1 MPTLP
6 LVDAPGVGYP
16 GEGPGT
22 GAAGR
27 GHRAF
32 RIGQKAYNTGRG
44 GTGRHQE
51 TAVVDD
57 SAPVNNVLEA
67 VANGDP
73 AALDR
78 IVEAWSARLRH
89 LTHKILRNY
98 PGVRRYDDT
107 DDVFQGA
114 IMRLHRALRQMAEA
128 GESPRSMMALGAVQI
143 HRELVDLTR
152 RYAAASAYQAN
163 HGTNVFHD
171 GSAARHFVDEAAVTE
186 EPLDRWER
194 FHRTVERLAPEHQEV
209 FRLVWYL
216 GADQKT
222 IAAIMGCSERSVKNY
237 WRHARE
243 AVKSALD
250 GERPQ

>member
-1 MPTLP
+1 
-6 LVDAPGVGYP
+6 V
-16 GEGPGT
+16 
-22 GAAGR
+22 
-27 GHRAF
+27 
-32 RIGQKAYNTGRG
+32 
-44 GTGRHQE
+44 E

-57 SAPVNNVLEA
+57 TAPVTQGLESLTG
-67 VANGDP
+67 GDP
-73 AALDR
+73 SGLDR
-78 IVEAWSARLRH
+78 LVEAWSARLRL
-89 LTHKILRNY
+89 LTHKILRHY

-114 IMRLHRALRQMAEA
+114 IMRLHRALGQMAEA

-152 RYAAASAYQAN
+152 RYAARASYQAN
-163 HGTNVFHD
+163 HGTNVFSHD
-171 GSAARHFVDEAAVTE
+171 GGVQHFVDEAAVTE

-194 FHRTVERLAPEHQEV
+194 FHETVERLTPEQKEV

-237 WRHARE
+237 WRQARE
-243 AVKSALD
+243 AVKAALD
-250 GERPQ
+250 GDRPQ

>member
-1 MPTLP
+1 
-6 LVDAPGVGYP
+6 
-16 GEGPGT
+16 
-22 GAAGR
+22 
-27 GHRAF
+27 
-32 RIGQKAYNTGRG
+32 
-44 GTGRHQE
+44 
-51 TAVVDD
+51 VDD
-57 SAPVNNVLEA
+57 TAPVTHLLEA
-67 VANGDP
+67 LTSGDLVAR
-73 AALDR
+73 DR

-89 LTHKILRNY
+89 LTHKMLRHY

-114 IMRLHRALRQMAEA
+114 IMRLHRALGQMAEA
-128 GESPRSMMALGAVQI
+128 GESPRSIMALGAVQI

-152 RYAAASAYQAN
+152 RYATTASYQAN

-171 GSAARHFVDEAAVTE
+171 AIGARHFVDEAAATD
-186 EPLDRWER
+186 EPLDRWQQ
-194 FHRTVERLAPEHQEV
+194 FHETVERLTPELKEV

-222 IAAIMGCSERSVKNY
+222 IAAIMGCSERTVKNY
-237 WRHARE
+237 WRQARE

>member
-1 MPTLP
+1 
-6 LVDAPGVGYP
+6 V
-16 GEGPGT
+16 
-22 GAAGR
+22 
-27 GHRAF
+27 
-32 RIGQKAYNTGRG
+32 
-44 GTGRHQE
+44 E

-57 SAPVNNVLEA
+57 TAPVTQGLESLTG
-67 VANGDP
+67 GDP
-73 AALDR
+73 SGLDR
-78 IVEAWSARLRH
+78 LVEAWSARLRL
-89 LTHKILRNY
+89 LTHKILRHY

-114 IMRLHRALRQMAEA
+114 IMRLHRALGQMAEA

-152 RYAAASAYQAN
+152 RYAAAASYQAN
-163 HGTNVFHD
+163 HGTNVFLNES
-171 GSAARHFVDEAAVTE
+171 GARHFVDEAAVTE

-194 FHRTVERLAPEHQEV
+194 FHETVERLTPEQKEV

-237 WRHARE
+237 WRQARE
-243 AVKSALD
+243 AVKAALD
-250 GERPQ
+250 GDRPQ

>member
-1 MPTLP
+1 M
-6 LVDAPGVGYP
+6 
-16 GEGPGT
+16 
-22 GAAGR
+22 
-27 GHRAF
+27 
-32 RIGQKAYNTGRG
+32 
-44 GTGRHQE
+44 E

-57 SAPVNNVLEA
+57 TAPVTQVLA
-67 VANGDP
+67 SLASGDP
-73 AALDR
+73 SAQDR
-78 IVEAWSARLRH
+78 LIDAWTARLRH
-89 LTHKILRNY
+89 LTHKLLRNY

-114 IMRLHRALRQMAEA
+114 IMRLHRALGQMASA
-128 GESPRSMMALGAVQI
+128 GESPRSMMALGAIQI

-152 RYAAASAYQAN
+152 RYAAAASYQAN

-171 GSAARHFVDEAAVTE
+171 TSGARHFVDEAAVID

-194 FHRTVERLAPEHQEV
+194 FHQAVEGLGPEPKEV

-222 IAAIMGCSERSVKNY
+222 IAAIMECSERSVKNY
-237 WRHARE
+237 WRQARE
-243 AVKSALD
+243 AVRAALD

>member
-1 MPTLP
+1 M
-6 LVDAPGVGYP
+6 
-16 GEGPGT
+16 
-22 GAAGR
+22 
-27 GHRAF
+27 
-32 RIGQKAYNTGRG
+32 
-44 GTGRHQE
+44 E

-57 SAPVNNVLEA
+57 TAPVSHVLA
-67 VANGDP
+67 SLASGDP
-73 AALDR
+73 AARDR
-78 IVEAWSARLRH
+78 LVEVWSARLRH
-89 LTHKILRNY
+89 LTHKLLRSY

-114 IMRLHRALRQMAEA
+114 IMRLHRALGQMASA

-152 RYAAASAYQAN
+152 RHAASASYQAN

-171 GSAARHFVDEAAVTE
+171 ASVARHFVDEAAVAD

-194 FHRTVERLAPEHQEV
+194 FHQAVEGLGSEPKEV

-222 IAAIMGCSERSVKNY
+222 VAAIMGCSERSVKNY
-237 WRHARE
+237 WRQARE
-243 AVKSALD
+243 AIKAALD

>member
-1 MPTLP
+1 M
-6 LVDAPGVGYP
+6 
-16 GEGPGT
+16 
-22 GAAGR
+22 
-27 GHRAF
+27 
-32 RIGQKAYNTGRG
+32 
-44 GTGRHQE
+44 E

-57 SAPVNNVLEA
+57 TAPVPNMLA
-67 VANGDP
+67 SLPGGDSS
-73 AALDR
+73 ARDR
-78 IVEAWSARLRH
+78 LIDAWSARLRH
-89 LTHKILRNY
+89 LTHKLLRKY

-114 IMRLHRALRQMAEA
+114 IMRLHRALGQMASA

-152 RYAAASAYQAN
+152 RYAAAASYQAN

-171 GSAARHFVDEAAVTE
+171 TSGVRHFIDGAAVAD

-194 FHRTVERLAPEHQEV
+194 FHQAVEGLTPEQKEV

-216 GADQKT
+216 GTDQKT
-222 IAAIMGCSERSVKNY
+222 IAAIMECSERSVKNY
-237 WRHARE
+237 WRQARE
-243 AVKSALD
+243 AVKAALD